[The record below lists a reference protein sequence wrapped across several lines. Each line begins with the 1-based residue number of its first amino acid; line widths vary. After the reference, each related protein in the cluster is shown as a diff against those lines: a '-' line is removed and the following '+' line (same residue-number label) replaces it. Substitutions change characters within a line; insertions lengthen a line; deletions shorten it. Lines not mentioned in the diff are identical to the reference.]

1 MRFAQEISIFN
12 PFAIEKAVIS
22 LGTSITQTARQI
34 ELQATEIAVVNGKVE
49 TNTAN
54 ISIMA
59 GEISSKVESST
70 FNSTVTQ
77 LSNSISTKVSSGDVV
92 SEINQS
98 SDKITLSANRI
109 SITSTYFKLT
119 ETGVMTASDG
129 TIGPSTTAA
138 NRWKI
143 GGNSSRA
150 WIYSGNKSSLTATQS
165 GVYIG
170 TDGVEIRAY
179 QPGIENNY
187 TRITGGRLYSTWITI
202 YDSGG
207 SRYASMV
214 ISDDSYGV
222 KSGYYRIG
230 FTNGIVTGAEGED
243 RSSNVFRN
251 ESVFYNQAFFMRRVE
266 FEAGYP
272 VHFYGPVYFHDYY
285 GPGD

>member
-1 MRFAQEISIFN
+1 MRFAQEISVFN
-12 PFAIEKAVIS
+12 PFAIKKAIIG

-49 TNTAN
+49 QNTA
-54 ISIMA
+54 SLSVMA
-59 GEISSKVESST
+59 EEISSKVESST
-70 FNSTVTQ
+70 FESTVTQ

-92 SEINQS
+92 SVINQS
-98 SDKITLSANRI
+98 AEKITLSANRI
-109 SITSTYFKLT
+109 SIDSTYFKLT
-119 ETGVMTASDG
+119 DTGVMTASDG
-129 TIGPSTTAA
+129 TIGPSATPA

-150 WIYSGNKSSLTATQS
+150 WIYSGTKSTLSSATT
-165 GVYIG
+165 GKYIG
-170 TDGVEIRAY
+170 TDGIEVRKY

-187 TRITGGRLYSTWITI
+187 TRIIGGQLYSTWITI

-207 SRYASMV
+207 SRSASMV

-222 KSGYYRIG
+222 KNGYYRIG

-266 FEAGYP
+266 FEAGQP